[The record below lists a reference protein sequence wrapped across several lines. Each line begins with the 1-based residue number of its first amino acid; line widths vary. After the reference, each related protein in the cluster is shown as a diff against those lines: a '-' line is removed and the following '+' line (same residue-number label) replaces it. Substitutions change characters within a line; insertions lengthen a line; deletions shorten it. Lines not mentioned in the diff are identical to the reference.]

1 MADDIFLTPEEQDER
16 AKKWLKDNGL
26 SIVVGVGLGLAGVI
40 GYNQYQDNVQLK
52 AEQASGL
59 YNSVITT
66 HEASQI
72 SDIDAQVSEL
82 KQEYPSS
89 SYAAK
94 AVLVKAKQLALSDQQ
109 GAMDELQWV
118 IDNAEEVGL
127 QHTARVRLAK
137 LLFVSGET
145 DAARDLA
152 SVQPSNGFDSH
163 YQEILGDIERKQGN
177 IEAARSHYE
186 KASESLGSS
195 SAGYAQVLGMKLS
208 RLPKDEIV
216 TETTSGSGVD
226 IENLDTIENNGSEAI
241 NKQGAEAVEGGVLEV
256 LENETSEAIEND
268 ILEALEKSSTE
279 TVTE

>member
-1 MADDIFLTPEEQDER
+1 
-16 AKKWLKDNGL
+16 
-26 SIVVGVGLGLAGVI
+26 
-40 GYNQYQDNVQLK
+40 
-52 AEQASGL
+52 
-59 YNSVITT
+59 
-66 HEASQI
+66 
-72 SDIDAQVSEL
+72 
-82 KQEYPSS
+82 
-89 SYAAK
+89 
-94 AVLVKAKQLALSDQQ
+94 VLVKAKQLALSDQQ

-137 LLFVSGET
+137 LLFVSGDT

-186 KASESLGSS
+186 KASESLGAS

-208 RLPKDEIV
+208 RLPKDEVV
-216 TETTSGSGVD
+216 TEATSGGGVD
-226 IENLDTIENNGSEAI
+226 IENSDTIENDGSGAV
-241 NKQGAEAVEGGVLEV
+241 NKQGTEAVEGDVLEV
-256 LENETSEAIEND
+256 LENETSEAVEND
-268 ILEALEKSSTE
+268 VLEALEKGSTE